1 MSVITQSPIF
11 RKQKRVNLTTNYVV
25 LTLLALFAMGPLLIL
40 SFNSIKSNE
49 EIAQNPLGPP
59 REIHLNNYP
68 EAWRVGDFATTTQNS
83 AILVVSTVL
92 GVLVLGGLAAFSLA
106 RLNPP
111 GHNLFMVYLLGGS
124 TLPIWLFLVPLF
136 FLWRNIGLINSLFGL
151 TLIYTALNS
160 PLAVFLLRSY
170 MVQIPRDFEDAARV
184 DGANELQV
192 FSKVILPLSWPGFLT
207 VGLVVALGVWS
218 EFQIALI
225 FMSDP
230 DLFPVTTSYYK
241 FTRRFSRDW
250 ALTSAAAVM
259 MIAPILVM
267 FLSLQRRFIEGLTQG
282 GLKS

>member
-1 MSVITQSPIF
+1 MTTSTQAF
-11 RKQKRVNLTTNYVV
+11 NRQKRVNLTPNYVV
-25 LTLLALFAMGPLLIL
+25 LTLLTLFALGPLVIL
-40 SFNSIKSNE
+40 GFNSIKDNA

-59 REIHLNNYP
+59 HEIHLENYP
-68 EAWRVGDFATTTQNS
+68 EAWRVGGFSQTAQNS

-106 RLNPP
+106 RLDPP
-111 GHNLFMVYLLGGS
+111 GHNLFLLYLLGGS

-136 FLWRNIGLINSLFGL
+136 FLWRNFGLINNLFGL

-184 DGANELQV
+184 DGANEIQV
-192 FSKVILPLSWPGFLT
+192 FRHVVLPLSWPGFLT

-241 FTRRFSRDW
+241 FTSQYSRNW

-259 MIAPILVM
+259 MIAPILLM